1 MDTEHADQT
10 LAGAGA
16 HEATGASGEADA
28 PEATDAPEAP
38 EPRITRKTW
47 LLLVGG
53 IVAIQALGRA
63 WVLSG
68 RTFYWDDFIIVGS
81 AADADWWTTDY
92 FLQPHDGHLAPLAFM
107 LQAVANQIAPW
118 QWWLPAVLMLLGQLA
133 VTVVVA
139 RALRY
144 IAGRSWRRWR
154 RWRWWRGRR

>member
-1 MDTEHADQT
+1 M
-10 LAGAGA
+10 
-16 HEATGASGEADA
+16 
-28 PEATDAPEAP
+28 
-38 EPRITRKTW
+38 
-47 LLLVGG
+47 LLVGG

-133 VTVVVA
+133 VTVSSPRAALHRGPFVAGAGGTGAGGVDATDAAGIHVVVGRRQRPAHAA
-139 RALRY
+139 RAGGITALA
-144 IAGRSWRRWR
+144 IG
-154 RWRWWRGRR
+154 